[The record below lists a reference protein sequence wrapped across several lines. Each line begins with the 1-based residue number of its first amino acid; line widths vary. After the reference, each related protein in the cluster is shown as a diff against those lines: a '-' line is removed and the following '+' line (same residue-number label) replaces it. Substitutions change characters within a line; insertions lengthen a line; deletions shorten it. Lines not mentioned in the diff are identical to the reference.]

1 MTLREDLSRL
11 LNRYSVTE
19 ISKELSVILNHR
31 SSQAREEGQDILSER
46 LDAASNFLWDM
57 EDFGV

>member
-1 MTLREDLSRL
+1 MTLREDLARL

-19 ISKELSVILNHR
+19 ISKELSVILNQR
-31 SSQAREEGQDILSER
+31 SGVAEAQGEEILSER
-46 LDAASNFLWDM
+46 MNAASNYLWDM